1 MILWILAIIRIKISF
16 KYFAFIVFW
25 RKSKLLIL
33 YSTVDGHTK
42 DICNYIYKK
51 LKGRKKVS
59 IISVE
64 DSANYDLSD
73 FEEIVI
79 GASVRYGYHRKNV
92 YKFIQQNIEKLDKV
106 KTAFFSL
113 NLTARKPEKSTPE
126 TNPYVIKFLK
136 KVKWEPTVKE
146 VFAGRLDYPSLD
158 TLNKLAILFIMFITN
173 GPKDTS
179 KTYELTDWKKV
190 DNLIKSISKF

>member
-1 MILWILAIIRIKISF
+1 M
-16 KYFAFIVFW
+16 FW

-42 DICNYIYKK
+42 DICNYIFNK
-51 LKGRKKVS
+51 LKGRKKIS
-59 IISVE
+59 ITSIE
-64 DSANYDLSD
+64 DSSDYDLRD
-73 FEEIVI
+73 FDEIVI

-92 YKFIQQNIEKLDKV
+92 YKFIQQNIDTLEKV
-106 KTAFFSL
+106 NTAFFSL

-190 DNLIKSISKF
+190 DSLIKSISKF

>member
-1 MILWILAIIRIKISF
+1 M
-16 KYFAFIVFW
+16 FW

-51 LKGRKKVS
+51 LKGRKNAS

-136 KVKWEPTVKE
+136 KVKWEPTIKE

-158 TLNKLAILFIMFITN
+158 KLNKLAILFIMFITN

>member
-1 MILWILAIIRIKISF
+1 M
-16 KYFAFIVFW
+16 FW

-42 DICNYIYKK
+42 NICEYIYKK

-59 IISVE
+59 IFSIEESG
-64 DSANYDLSD
+64 DLKLDDYD
-73 FEEIVI
+73 EVVI

-92 YKFIQQNIEKLDKV
+92 YEFVQKNLNELNKL

-113 NLTARKPEKSTPE
+113 NLTARKPEKSTPD
-126 TNPYVIKFLK
+126 TNPYIIKFLR
-136 KVKWEPTVKE
+136 KVNWKPSTQE

-190 DNLIKSISKF
+190 DNLIVSISKF

>member
-1 MILWILAIIRIKISF
+1 M
-16 KYFAFIVFW
+16 FW

-42 DICNYIYKK
+42 NICEYIYKN
-51 LKGRKKVS
+51 LKGRKKIS
-59 IISVE
+59 ISSIE
-64 DSANYDLSD
+64 DSADIKLDDYD
-73 FEEIVI
+73 EIVM

-92 YKFIQQNIEKLDKV
+92 YEFVQNNLIELNKL

-126 TNPYVIKFLK
+126 TNPYIIKFLK
-136 KVKWEPTVKE
+136 KVKWNPTTKE

-190 DNLIKSISKF
+190 DNLIAKISKF

>member
-1 MILWILAIIRIKISF
+1 M
-16 KYFAFIVFW
+16 FW

-51 LKGRKKVS
+51 LIGRKNVS

-92 YKFIQQNIEKLDKV
+92 YKFIQKNIEKLDKV

-136 KVKWEPTVKE
+136 KVKWEPTIKE

-158 TLNKLAILFIMFITN
+158 KLNKLAILFIMFITN

>member
-1 MILWILAIIRIKISF
+1 M
-16 KYFAFIVFW
+16 FW

-42 DICNYIYKK
+42 NICEYIYNK
-51 LKGRKKVS
+51 LKGKKRIS
-59 IISVE
+59 IYSIEESENYKLE
-64 DSANYDLSD
+64 DFN
-73 FEEIVI
+73 EVVI

-92 YKFIQQNIEKLDKV
+92 YEFVQKNLEELNTL

-126 TNPYVIKFLK
+126 TNPYIIKFLK
-136 KVKWEPTVKE
+136 KVKWNPSIKE

-190 DNLIKSISKF
+190 DNLINSISKF

>member
-1 MILWILAIIRIKISF
+1 M
-16 KYFAFIVFW
+16 FW

-51 LKGRKKVS
+51 LEGRKKIS
-59 IISVE
+59 IISIE
-64 DSANYDLSD
+64 DSADYDLSD

-136 KVKWEPTVKE
+136 KVKWEPTIKE

>member
-1 MILWILAIIRIKISF
+1 M
-16 KYFAFIVFW
+16 FW

-51 LKGRKKVS
+51 LKRRKKVS

-64 DSANYDLSD
+64 DSTNYDLSD

-92 YKFIQQNIEKLDKV
+92 YKFIQQNIEKLEKV

-136 KVKWEPTVKE
+136 KVKWEPTIKE

>member
-1 MILWILAIIRIKISF
+1 M
-16 KYFAFIVFW
+16 FW

-51 LKGRKKVS
+51 LKERKNVS
-59 IISVE
+59 IVSVE

-136 KVKWEPTVKE
+136 KVKWEPTIKE

>member
-1 MILWILAIIRIKISF
+1 M
-16 KYFAFIVFW
+16 FW

-51 LKGRKKVS
+51 LKRRKKVS

-136 KVKWEPTVKE
+136 KVKWEPTIKE

>member
-1 MILWILAIIRIKISF
+1 M
-16 KYFAFIVFW
+16 FW

-59 IISVE
+59 IISIE
-64 DSANYDLSD
+64 DSANYNLND

-113 NLTARKPEKSTPE
+113 NLTARKPEKSSPE

-158 TLNKLAILFIMFITN
+158 KLNKLAILFIMFLTN

>member
-1 MILWILAIIRIKISF
+1 M
-16 KYFAFIVFW
+16 FW
-25 RKSKLLIL
+25 KKSKILIL

-42 DICNYIYKK
+42 DICEYMYKK
-51 LKGRKKVS
+51 LKGRKKVN
-59 IISVE
+59 IISIE
-64 DSANYDLSD
+64 ESENYDLND
-73 FEEIVI
+73 YEEVVI

-92 YKFIQQNIEKLDKV
+92 YNFIQKNIKNLDNL

-158 TLNKLAILFIMFITN
+158 ILNKLAILFIMFITN

-190 DNLIKSISKF
+190 DNLIKKISNF

>member
-1 MILWILAIIRIKISF
+1 M
-16 KYFAFIVFW
+16 FW

-92 YKFIQQNIEKLDKV
+92 YKFIQQNIEKLEKV

-136 KVKWEPTVKE
+136 KVKWEPTIKE

-158 TLNKLAILFIMFITN
+158 KLNKLAILFIMFITN

-179 KTYELTDWKKV
+179 KIYELTDWKKV